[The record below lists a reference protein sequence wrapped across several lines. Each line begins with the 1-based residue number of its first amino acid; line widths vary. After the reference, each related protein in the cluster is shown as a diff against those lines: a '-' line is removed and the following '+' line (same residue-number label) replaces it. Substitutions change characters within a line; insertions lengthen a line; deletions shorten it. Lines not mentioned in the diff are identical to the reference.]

1 MKLNIGATAI
11 LAGLIS
17 ANVTAETLQ
26 EAVQKTIKENPDLQ
40 SFKDARL
47 ATEEQIGQA
56 RASFFPTIDLQ
67 GGYGFEQSNNPT
79 TRNRAVTSINQT
91 NRPVGS
97 NKLGTVVYDRAESS
111 ILLRQM
117 LFDGLATPNEVS
129 RTKAATNARAY
140 LVYSQSEYRALEA
153 VQSYLDVLRAEEQF
167 QIAKENFDAHLSSN
181 DQITMRSQQGVGK
194 RADIDQSSARV
205 SRAESNLRNA
215 EGNLTDAKTRYL
227 KVVGALP
234 GKLEMPPHPDGKLP
248 KNIDEAVELAVAG
261 HPQLKSANAD
271 IDEAHYQ
278 HETASAPFMP
288 RVDFESGASFNNNLD
303 GIPGKNEDVTAM
315 VRVRYNILNGG
326 KDLARR
332 KETAH
337 QISQAKDIRDNTYR
351 EVVQNMRESWVA
363 YVTRQ
368 SQLELNKQY
377 WERSIKARE
386 AYQNQFN
393 IGQRTLLD
401 LLDTTNEMFTANSTY
416 IDSKYDEL
424 LSAYRILAAEANLN
438 SYLGVALPE
447 ESKPLDD

>member
-1 MKLNIGATAI
+1 MKYPIGATAI

-26 EAVQKTIKENPDLQ
+26 DAVQKTIKENPDLQ

-47 ATEEQIGQA
+47 ATEQQIDQA

-67 GGYGFEQSNNPT
+67 GGYGFEQSDNPT
-79 TRNRAVTSINQT
+79 TRNRGGIPGQPSSA
-91 NRPVGS
+91 VGS

-111 ILLRQM
+111 IQLRQM

-129 RTKAATNARAY
+129 RTKAATNARAF

-153 VQSYLDVLRAEEQF
+153 VQAYLDVLRAEEQLRVA
-167 QIAKENFDAHLSSN
+167 QDNFAAHLSTN
-181 DQITMRSQQGVGK
+181 DQITMRSEQGVGK
-194 RADIDQSSARV
+194 RADINQSSARV
-205 SRAESNLRNA
+205 SRAESNVRSA

-227 KVVGALP
+227 KVIGALP
-234 GKLEMPPHPDGKLP
+234 GKLEAPVHPDGKLP
-248 KNIDEAVELAVAG
+248 KNIDEAVEVAVAN

-368 SQLELNKQY
+368 SQLDLNKQY
-377 WERSIKARE
+377 WENSIKARE

-401 LLDTTNEMFTANSTY
+401 LLDTTNEMFTAESNY
-416 IDSKYDEL
+416 INSKYDEL
-424 LSAYRILAAEANLN
+424 FAAYRILAAEASLN
-438 SYLGVALPE
+438 NYLGVALPE
-447 ESKPLDD
+447 ESKPLEN